1 MDFSLLDNSVHG
13 ILQAR
18 ILEWVAIPFFRG
30 SSQLRDWTQVSCTA
44 GKFFMTEPPGKL
56 NLWTQVLLLLLFL
69 HFIVEVTKT
78 KRPTIQKALEAELKN
93 PSSLAP
99 RLMFRSSM
107 LPLWMSHLGIFIH
120 QGEHICLN
128 FQYPEI
134 LIYRVV
140 FLTLNI
146 YSKLVSIHRHI
157 KMSIKT
163 SQKEISLK
171 NVSVIYTKEK
181 HSVETVFV

>member
-13 ILQAR
+13 ILQTR

-78 KRPTIQKALEAELKN
+78 KRPTIQKALEAELKPKFFGSQTYVQKQYATSMDVSPGDFYTSGGTYLSQLPIPRN
-93 PSSLAP
+93 FNLQSSFFDPKYL
-99 RLMFRSSM
+99 
-107 LPLWMSHLGIFIH
+107 
-120 QGEHICLN
+120 Q
-128 FQYPEI
+128 
-134 LIYRVV
+134 
-140 FLTLNI
+140 
-146 YSKLVSIHRHI
+146 
-157 KMSIKT
+157 
-163 SQKEISLK
+163 
-171 NVSVIYTKEK
+171 
-181 HSVETVFV
+181 